1 MALVPDFLLIGH
13 ITADLTPKGRIAGG
27 TVSYAVRTAH
37 AFGLRV
43 AVLTSAVPDDPV
55 LDELR
60 PYAHELIVLPAEQTT
75 TYENIYT
82 DQGRVQYVRGLAAP
96 IEPEH
101 VPEHFRQAP
110 LVHLGPIAGDTNPA
124 IASLFPPESW
134 VLLTLQGWLRRWGDN
149 GRVHFKHWF
158 DAEALKH
165 IDIVVFSEED
175 ISEAPQMEEEYRGA
189 VDHLY
194 LTRAEKGGTHYV
206 KGVPVNYQARP
217 RTLVNPTG
225 AGDVFA
231 ASLLA
236 SLLKFDGDF
245 VKSTE
250 VAAELAANSITR
262 VGLPSAP
269 TPEEASAALAE
280 VGGV

>member
-1 MALVPDFLLIGH
+1 MPIVPDFLLIGH

-43 AVLTSAVPDDPV
+43 AVLTSAMPDDPV

-60 PYAHELIVLPAEQTT
+60 PYAHELVVLPAGETT
-75 TYENIYT
+75 TFENIYSE
-82 DQGRVQYVRGLAAP
+82 QGRVQYVRGLAAP

-101 VPEHFRQAP
+101 IPEHFRKAP

-124 IASLFPPESW
+124 IAALFPPESW
-134 VLLTLQGWLRRWGDN
+134 VLLTLQGWLRRWGDD

-158 DAEALKH
+158 DAEALRYM
-165 IDIVVFSEED
+165 DIVVFSEED
-175 ISEAPQMEEEYRGA
+175 IVEAPQMEAEYRGA

-194 LTRAEKGGTHYV
+194 VTRAEKGGTHYT
-206 KGVPVNYQARP
+206 KGVPVSYQARP

-225 AGDVFA
+225 AGDIFA
-231 ASLLA
+231 SSLLA
-236 SLLKFDGDF
+236 SLFKLENDF
-245 VKSTE
+245 ARATE

-269 TPEEASAALAE
+269 TPEEAAAALA
-280 VGGV
+280 GMGSA

>member
-1 MALVPDFLLIGH
+1 MLAAPDFLLIGH
-13 ITADLTPKGRIAGG
+13 ITADLTARGRIAGG
-27 TVSYAVRTAH
+27 AVSYAARTAH

-43 AVLTSAVPDDPV
+43 AVLTSAIPDDPV

-60 PYAHELIVLPAEQTT
+60 PYVHELIVLPAEQTT
-75 TYENIYT
+75 TYENIYSE
-82 DQGRVQYVRGLAAP
+82 QGRIQYVRGVAAP

-101 VPEHFRQAP
+101 VPEHFRRAP
-110 LVHLGPIAGDTNPA
+110 LVYLGPIAGDTNPA
-124 IASLFPPESW
+124 IAALFPPESW
-134 VLLTLQGWLRRWGDN
+134 VLLTLQGWLRRWEAD
-149 GRVHFKHWF
+149 GRVRFKRWF

-175 ISEAPQMEEEYRGA
+175 ISEAPQMEEDYRGA

-194 LTRAEKGGTHYV
+194 VTRAEKGGTHYEQ
-206 KGVPVNYQARP
+206 GQPVNYQARP

-236 SLLKFDGDF
+236 SLLAFNGDF
-245 VKSTE
+245 VKATE

-262 VGLPSAP
+262 IGLPSAP
-269 TPEEASAALAE
+269 TPEEATAALAE
-280 VGGV
+280 VRGA

>member
-1 MALVPDFLLIGH
+1 MAIVPDFLLIGH

-43 AVLTSAVPDDPV
+43 AVLTSAMPDDPV

-60 PYAHELIVLPAEQTT
+60 PYAHELVVLPAGETT
-75 TYENIYT
+75 TFENIYSE
-82 DQGRVQYVRGLAAP
+82 QGRVQYVRGLAAP

-101 VPEHFRQAP
+101 IPEHFRKAP
-110 LVHLGPIAGDTNPA
+110 LVLLGPIAGDTNPA
-124 IASLFPPESW
+124 IAALFPPESW
-134 VLLTLQGWLRRWGDN
+134 VLLTLQGWLRRWGDD

-158 DAEALKH
+158 DAEALRYM
-165 IDIVVFSEED
+165 DIVVFREED
-175 ISEAPQMEEEYRGA
+175 IVEAPQMEAEYRGA

-194 LTRAEKGGTHYV
+194 VTRAEKGGTHYT
-206 KGVPVNYQARP
+206 KGVPVSYQARP

-225 AGDVFA
+225 AGDIFA
-231 ASLLA
+231 SSLLA
-236 SLLKFDGDF
+236 SLFKLDNDF
-245 VKSTE
+245 ARATE

-269 TPEEASAALAE
+269 TPEEAAAALA
-280 VGGV
+280 GMGSA

>member
-1 MALVPDFLLIGH
+1 MAITPDFVLIGH

-37 AFGLRV
+37 AFGLRIG
-43 AVLTSAVPDDPV
+43 VLTSAVPDDPV
-55 LDELR
+55 LEELR

-82 DQGRVQYVRGLAAP
+82 DGGRVQYVRGVAAP
-96 IEPEH
+96 IEPED
-101 VPEHFRQAP
+101 VPVHFRKAP

-124 IASLFPPESW
+124 VAALFPPETW
-134 VLLTLQGWLRRWGDN
+134 ILLTLQGWLRRWDAD

-158 DAEALKH
+158 DAQALSH

-175 ISEAPQMEEEYRGA
+175 IVEAPQMEEEYRCA
-189 VDHLY
+189 VEHLY
-194 LTRAEKGGTHYV
+194 VTRAEKGGTHYS
-206 KGVPVNYQARP
+206 KGVPVNYSARP

-231 ASLLA
+231 SSLLA
-236 SLLKFDGDF
+236 SLLKFNGDF
-245 VKSTE
+245 TKATE

-269 TPEEASAALAE
+269 TPEEAAAALAE
-280 VGGV
+280 AAGT